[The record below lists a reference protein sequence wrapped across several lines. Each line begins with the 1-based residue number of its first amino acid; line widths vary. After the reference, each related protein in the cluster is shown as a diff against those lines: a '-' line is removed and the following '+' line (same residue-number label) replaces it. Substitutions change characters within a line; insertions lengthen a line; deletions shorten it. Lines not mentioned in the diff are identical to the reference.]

1 MTDEPAKTILFVDD
15 EPAILSALRRLLR
28 REGWNILTAGSGREG
43 LAVLR
48 EHPVDLV
55 VSDMRMPEM
64 DGATFLKQVREAY
77 PDTIRI
83 TLTGHADRESVS
95 RAFEQA
101 DIYQVIAKPWD
112 DGELKAVLREA
123 LELSERQDAEQRGL
137 HHVVNELGTLPPL
150 PRICLELRQ
159 ALREMDESS
168 APTVALIIAREPAIA
183 AKVLQIANSSFF
195 GQRRQVGTI
204 SRAVVVVG
212 LRALENLV
220 LSTSIFQTYATDEI
234 AGFGSDDFWRHSIGC
249 GTIARLLEEQVSG
262 DRERLEAAML
272 AGTLHD
278 LGKLVFARFM
288 RDRYVEA
295 VSVAQRNQAL
305 LADIE
310 QQTLGVTHMTLGGYL
325 ADWWSLPAPI
335 GDAIRWH
342 AKPDSARQDPH
353 LAAVVH
359 IADGLAHRIDIG
371 ASGNGRSPEIEPA
384 ACDTLGVDPDQLET
398 ISARVEAQIR
408 DDGLLAF

>member
-28 REGWNILTAGSGREG
+28 REGWNLLTAGSGREG

-123 LELSERQDAEQRGL
+123 LELSERQDAEQKGL
-137 HHVVNELGTLPPL
+137 HHIVSELGTLPPL

-159 ALREMDESS
+159 TLREMDESS

-204 SRAVVVVG
+204 SRAVVVLG

-262 DRERLEAAML
+262 DRERLDIAIYAEHSAGELLNGKDRLRVAAQSYAAVNDPSVAPGLEQFQHLRLHHRDVNRFHSLSSFLGISHHPEAASEV
-272 AGTLHD
+272 AIGT
-278 LGKLVFARFM
+278 
-288 RDRYVEA
+288 
-295 VSVAQRNQAL
+295 S
-305 LADIE
+305 
-310 QQTLGVTHMTLGGYL
+310 
-325 ADWWSLPAPI
+325 
-335 GDAIRWH
+335 
-342 AKPDSARQDPH
+342 
-353 LAAVVH
+353 
-359 IADGLAHRIDIG
+359 
-371 ASGNGRSPEIEPA
+371 
-384 ACDTLGVDPDQLET
+384 
-398 ISARVEAQIR
+398 
-408 DDGLLAF
+408 